1 MGEGCSRCRQ
11 QHTQKKC
18 KNMEKR
24 TKGGGRGA
32 YCKLEALDEGIVGK
46 RELIESSIV
55 TFNRLEK
62 KKHLISTEWQEFNE
76 LFI

>member
-11 QHTQKKC
+11 QRTQKKG

-24 TKGGGRGA
+24 TKGGKGA

-46 RELIESSIV
+46 REA
-55 TFNRLEK
+55 NR
-62 KKHLISTEWQEFNE
+62 EFNSHV
-76 LFI
+76 

>member
-24 TKGGGRGA
+24 TKGGKGA

-46 RELIESSIV
+46 REA
-55 TFNRLEK
+55 NR
-62 KKHLISTEWQEFNE
+62 EFNSHV
-76 LFI
+76 